1 MSIICLEGASGIGK
15 STTSL
20 FLEENF
26 NFKVI
31 PEVNELFQRPVK
43 ESATWYFE
51 KQVERWRLAE
61 NASIND
67 GNVVLDGDPM
77 QPLWYN
83 WIFHDLGFQPLQEVF
98 EFYDYA
104 IQSKKIKF
112 PEKYFI
118 LTASEIVLRKRKEG
132 DKNRTRRNFE
142 THLKLI
148 SPQLDYFSVM
158 RSLNLGNVDI
168 IQSKS
173 VSSTAASIANSL
185 PDLKQ
190 NVDQT
195 TLLNNQREFV
205 QEYNKQIN
213 QD

>member
-1 MSIICLEGASGIGK
+1 VSIICIEGASGVGK
-15 STTSL
+15 STTSI
-20 FLEENF
+20 FLKENF

-61 NASIND
+61 NESVN
-67 GNVVLDGDPM
+67 GGYVVLDGDPM

-98 EFYDYA
+98 AFYDEA
-104 IQSKKIKF
+104 IQREEIKF

-118 LTASEIVLRKRKEG
+118 LTASETILRQRKEG
-132 DKNRTRRNFE
+132 DKDRTRRNFE

-158 RSLNLGNVDI
+158 KSLNLGNVDI
-168 IQSKS
+168 IQSNS
-173 VSSTAASIANSL
+173 VSSTAMSISNSL
-185 PDLKQ
+185 PKLKLK
-190 NVDQT
+190 VDQVA
-195 TLLNNQREFV
+195 LLSNQREFV
-205 QEYNKQIN
+205 QEHNN
-213 QD
+213 NN